1 MSNGQNLEEKERERK
16 VRRKI
21 FYLIFGALA
30 LISCGF
36 LIWKLSILILPII
49 VGALMAFLFRPVK
62 ERFEVRWLPH
72 EIQVLCSFAAIGL
85 VLFFAFNTF
94 RKHIPDEEQ
103 KLEFKVRLKYK
114 LNDRY
119 RQLVA
124 KSPEGKTNAVTAL
137 LEKELGPLM
146 DKMNQ
151 VLALN
156 AEERNLF
163 LKYAAGYN
171 GKPPIQSKFVDYF
184 RANQTTGKYVI
195 PEETAMGAGA
205 ASPTAP
211 AAPAP
216 TQPPVAEEGTSLESK
231 FSAWILA
238 PLIFLFLG
246 FDNGQIRRFFISLV
260 PNRYFELS
268 LTVLDR
274 LDDAIGRYLRG
285 TLMECFLVGL
295 TLALGLI
302 LLGIPL
308 GIAVAIGVV
317 SGLLNAIPFLGAVI
331 ALVIGVSYALIA
343 EDVRPLIPGLNPND
357 LALYVVILV
366 VIAHVL
372 DDVVFQ
378 PFVLGGAVNVHPL
391 VVVIAIIAGSLI
403 MGLWGMLFA
412 IPTVV
417 VVKTAVETF
426 FKELKDYRI
435 I

>member
-1 MSNGQNLEEKERERK
+1 MSNGQGFEEKERERK
-16 VRRKI
+16 VRRRI
-21 FYLIFGALA
+21 FYLTFAVLA
-30 LISCGF
+30 LILGGF
-36 LIWKLSILILPII
+36 LIWKLRILILPII
-49 VGALMAFLFRPVK
+49 VGALMAFLFRPLK

-72 EIQVLCSFAAIGL
+72 QVQVLCSFAVIGL

-103 KLEFKVRLKYK
+103 KLEFKVRLQYK
-114 LNDRY
+114 LNERY

-124 KSPEGKTNAVTAL
+124 KSEGKSNAVVAL

-146 DKMNQ
+146 DRVNH
-151 VLALN
+151 VLVLN
-156 AEERNLF
+156 PEERHLF

-171 GKPPIQSKFVDYF
+171 GKPPIQSRFVDYF

-195 PEETAMGAGA
+195 PETTPTGAVSSA
-205 ASPTAP
+205 AP

-216 TQPPVAEEGTSLESK
+216 TQPPAAEEGASLESK

-274 LDDAIGRYLRG
+274 LDEAIGRYLRG
-285 TLMECFLVGL
+285 TLIECFLVGL
-295 TLALGLI
+295 TLTLGLI

-317 SGLLNAIPFLGAVI
+317 SGLLNAVPFLGTVI
-331 ALVIGVSYALIA
+331 ALVIGVGYALIA
-343 EDVRPLIPGLNPND
+343 ENVTPLIPGLNPND
-357 LALYVVILV
+357 LVWYVLILV
-366 VIAHVL
+366 VITHVL

-378 PFVLGGAVNVHPL
+378 PFVLGGAANVHPL
-391 VVVIAIIAGSLI
+391 VVIIAIIGGALI

-412 IPTVV
+412 IPAVV
-417 VVKTAVETF
+417 VVKTAVATL
-426 FKELKDYRI
+426 FK
-435 I
+435 

>member
-1 MSNGQNLEEKERERK
+1 MSNGQNFEEQERERK
-16 VRRKI
+16 VRRKV
-21 FYLIFGALA
+21 FYLTFATLAVVFG
-30 LISCGF
+30 GF

-49 VGALMAFLFRPVK
+49 VGALLAFLFRPVK
-62 ERFEVRWLPH
+62 DRFRVRWLPH
-72 EIQVLCSFAAIGL
+72 QLQVLCSFAVIGV

-114 LNDRY
+114 LNERY

-124 KSPEGKTNAVTAL
+124 KLPEGKSNAVTAL
-137 LEKELGPLM
+137 LEKELSPLM
-146 DKMNQ
+146 DKVNQ
-151 VLALN
+151 VLALTP
-156 AEERNLF
+156 EERNLF
-163 LKYAAGYN
+163 LTYAAGYN

-184 RANQTTGKYVI
+184 RTNENTREYVV
-195 PEETAMGAGA
+195 PEKPPGGPTPPATA
-205 ASPTAP
+205 
-211 AAPAP
+211 AAPA
-216 TQPPVAEEGTSLESK
+216 QAPPAEEGTSLESK
-231 FSAWILA
+231 LSAWMLA
-238 PLIFLFLG
+238 PLIFIFLG

-274 LDDAIGRYLRG
+274 LDEAIGRYLRG
-285 TLMECFLVGL
+285 TLLECFLVGL
-295 TLALGLI
+295 TLTLGLI
-302 LLGIPL
+302 LLGIPF

-331 ALVIGVSYALIA
+331 ALVIGVGYALIA
-343 EDVRPLIPGLNPND
+343 ENVRPLIPGLNPND

-366 VIAHVL
+366 VLVHIL

-378 PFVLGGAVNVHPL
+378 PFVLGSAVNVHPL
-391 VVVIAIIAGSLI
+391 VVVIAIIGGSLV

-417 VVKTAVETF
+417 VLKTAVATF

>member
-1 MSNGQNLEEKERERK
+1 MSNVQDFEEKERERK
-16 VRRKI
+16 VRRKV
-21 FYLIFGALA
+21 FYRTFTALA
-30 LISCGF
+30 LIFGGF
-36 LIWKLSILILPII
+36 LLWKLSILILPII
-49 VGALMAFLFRPVK
+49 VGCLLALAFRPVK
-62 ERFEVRWLPH
+62 ERFRIRWLPH
-72 EIQVLCSFAAIGL
+72 EIQVLCSFAAIGV
-85 VLFFAFNTF
+85 VLFFAFNTL
-94 RKHIPDEEQ
+94 RQHIPDEKQ

-114 LNDRY
+114 LNEKY

-124 KSPEGKTNAVTAL
+124 KSSEGKSNPVATL
-137 LEKELGPLM
+137 IEKELGPLM
-146 DKMNQ
+146 DKINQ
-151 VLALN
+151 ALKLN
-156 AEERNLF
+156 PEERDLF
-163 LKYAAGYN
+163 LKYAGGYN
-171 GKPPIQSKFVDYF
+171 GKPPIQNKFVDYF
-184 RANQTTGKYVI
+184 RANENTRQYVI
-195 PEETAMGAGA
+195 PEKTPAGTV
-205 ASPTAP
+205 SSSAP
-211 AAPAP
+211 AAAASTQSPA
-216 TQPPVAEEGTSLESK
+216 AEEGTTLENK
-231 FSAWILA
+231 LSAWMLA
-238 PLIFLFLG
+238 PLIFVFLG

-295 TLALGLI
+295 TLTLGLI

-317 SGLLNAIPFLGAVI
+317 SGLLNAIPFLGTVI
-331 ALVIGVSYALIA
+331 ALVIGVGYALIA
-343 EDVRPLIPGLNPND
+343 ENITPLIPGLNPSN
-357 LALYVVILV
+357 LALYVLILV
-366 VIAHVL
+366 IIVHVL
-372 DDVVFQ
+372 EDVVFQ

-391 VVVIAIIAGSLI
+391 VVVIAIIGGSLI

>member
-1 MSNGQNLEEKERERK
+1 MSNGQNFEENERERK

-21 FYLIFGALA
+21 FYLIFGTLA
-30 LISCGF
+30 LISGGF

-49 VGALMAFLFRPVK
+49 VGALLAFLFRPVK

-94 RKHIPDEEQ
+94 RKHIPNEEQ

-114 LNDRY
+114 LNERY

-124 KSPEGKTNAVTAL
+124 KPPEGKSNAVAAL

-151 VLALN
+151 VLALS

-171 GKPPIQSKFVDYF
+171 GKPSIQSKFVDYF

-195 PEETAMGAGA
+195 PEKTPTDA
-205 ASPTAP
+205 ASPMAP

-216 TQPPVAEEGTSLESK
+216 TQPPAAEEGTSLESK

-285 TLMECFLVGL
+285 TLIECFLVGL
-295 TLALGLI
+295 TLTLGLI

-372 DDVVFQ
+372 DDIVFQ

-391 VVVIAIIAGSLI
+391 IVVIAIIGGSLI

>member
-1 MSNGQNLEEKERERK
+1 M
-16 VRRKI
+16 
-21 FYLIFGALA
+21 
-30 LISCGF
+30 
-36 LIWKLSILILPII
+36 
-49 VGALMAFLFRPVK
+49 
-62 ERFEVRWLPH
+62 
-72 EIQVLCSFAAIGL
+72 
-85 VLFFAFNTF
+85 
-94 RKHIPDEEQ
+94 
-103 KLEFKVRLKYK
+103 
-114 LNDRY
+114 
-119 RQLVA
+119 
-124 KSPEGKTNAVTAL
+124 
-137 LEKELGPLM
+137 
-146 DKMNQ
+146 
-151 VLALN
+151 
-156 AEERNLF
+156 
-163 LKYAAGYN
+163 
-171 GKPPIQSKFVDYF
+171 
-184 RANQTTGKYVI
+184 
-195 PEETAMGAGA
+195 
-205 ASPTAP
+205 
-211 AAPAP
+211 
-216 TQPPVAEEGTSLESK
+216 
-231 FSAWILA
+231 
-238 PLIFLFLG
+238 
-246 FDNGQIRRFFISLV
+246 
-260 PNRYFELS
+260 
-268 LTVLDR
+268 
-274 LDDAIGRYLRG
+274 
-285 TLMECFLVGL
+285 GL

-357 LALYVVILV
+357 LALYVVVPV

>member
-1 MSNGQNLEEKERERK
+1 MSNGQDFEKNERERE

-21 FYLIFGALA
+21 FYLTFAALA
-30 LISCGF
+30 LIFGGF
-36 LIWKLSILILPII
+36 LIWKLSLLILPII
-49 VGALMAFLFRPVK
+49 VGSLLAFVFRPVK
-62 ERFEVRWLPH
+62 DRFRSRWLPH
-72 EIQVLCSFAAIGL
+72 ELQVLCSFAAIGL

-114 LNDRY
+114 LNERY
-119 RQLVA
+119 QQLVA
-124 KSPEGKTNAVTAL
+124 KSPEGKSNAVAAL
-137 LEKELGPLM
+137 LEKQLGPLM
-146 DKMNQ
+146 DKINQ

-156 AEERNLF
+156 PEERSLF
-163 LKYAAGYN
+163 LKYAVGYD

-195 PEETAMGAGA
+195 PEETHAGA
-205 ASPTAP
+205 ASPMAP
-211 AAPAP
+211 AAPVPA
-216 TQPPVAEEGTSLESK
+216 QPPAADEGTSLESK
-231 FSAWILA
+231 LSAWILA

-246 FDNGQIRRFFISLV
+246 FDNGQIRRFFIGLV

-285 TLMECFLVGL
+285 TLMQCFLVGL
-295 TLALGLI
+295 ALILGLI
-302 LLGIPL
+302 LLGLPV

-317 SGLLNAIPFLGAVI
+317 SGLLNAIPFLGTAI
-331 ALVIGVSYALIA
+331 ALVIGVGYALIA
-343 EDVRPLIPGLNPND
+343 ENISPLIPGLNPND

-366 VIAHVL
+366 AIVHVL

-378 PFVLGGAVNVHPL
+378 PLVLGSAVDVHPL
-391 VVVIAIIAGSLI
+391 VVIIAIIGGSLI

-412 IPTVV
+412 IPAVV
-417 VVKTAVETF
+417 VVKTAVATF